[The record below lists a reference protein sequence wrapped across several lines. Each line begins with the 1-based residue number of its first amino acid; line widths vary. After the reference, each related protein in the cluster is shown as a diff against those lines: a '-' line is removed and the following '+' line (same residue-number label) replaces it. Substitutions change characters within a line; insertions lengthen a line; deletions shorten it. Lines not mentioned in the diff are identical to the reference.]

1 MEGKILPQK
10 PPKEKVQSVK
20 QISDLSSLEQ
30 KQNASASDKKMPFW
44 KIMMFITL
52 GLGTIFIILLV
63 VLIILL
69 TNPPANLV

>member
-1 MEGKILPQK
+1 MEGKVLPKK
-10 PPKEKVQSVK
+10 PPKEVQAVK
-20 QISDLSSLEQ
+20 QTSNLPSSKQ
-30 KQNASASDKKMPFW
+30 KQDAHSSDKMPFW

-52 GLGTIFIILLV
+52 GLGAVFIILLT